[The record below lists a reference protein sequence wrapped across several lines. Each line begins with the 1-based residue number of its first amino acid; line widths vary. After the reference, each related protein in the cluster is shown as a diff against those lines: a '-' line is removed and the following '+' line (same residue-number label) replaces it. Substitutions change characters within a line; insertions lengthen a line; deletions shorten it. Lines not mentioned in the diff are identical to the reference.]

1 MWISNIIIL
10 GCFIGVV
17 LLILTNKLN
26 RAIAALLGAL
36 ICFFTLIFIENL
48 GLGGFPLIVEFL
60 FGSPP
65 PSGDN
70 FVNLHSLILILSM
83 MIIVQ
88 IGHEAGLFQ
97 FISISL
103 IKLTGE
109 KPIYIL
115 IIFSVITVILSSIL
129 NNILTVI
136 ILIPLIITVSRI
148 LSVNPSP
155 YILTQAILVNVGGTF
170 FSISSIPNILI
181 TSYASI
187 SFVDFFLNVG
197 LVSLFSFPLTLLFFI
212 FLYKK
217 DLEMPTGGFEIL
229 KEINIWNFVQ
239 NKTLLYKSAFALAI
253 TFILF
258 IIIPPEL
265 ISIDIIALT
274 VAIILIISSRLSAKE
289 VIGKVDLELLL
300 YLLGIFVIS
309 GALDYTGILGLLG
322 SWISSIVGGD
332 PLNQILII
340 LWFSGYLSSNI
351 DNIPI
356 TKVLIPVISDMPKIP
371 SIGNVNQPFYSLAL
385 GANWGDNLTPMGDNI
400 LVANIAEKNKRPI
413 SMKQFF
419 KLGFFTTNFQL
430 LIVSIYFI
438 VLYQFFIGILI
449 ILITLSVLLIVYLVQ
464 KIASRKGEISKINQ
478 LITKIRNFIIK

>member
-1 MWISNIIIL
+1 MWISNVIIL
-10 GCFIGVV
+10 GCFVGVV

-36 ICFFTLIFIENL
+36 IAFFTLIFIEDL
-48 GLGGFPLIVEFL
+48 AFPIIVEFL

-65 PSGDN
+65 PGGDN

-88 IGHEAGLFQ
+88 IAHEAGLFQ

-115 IIFSVITVILSSIL
+115 VIFSIITVILSSIL

-155 YILTQAILVNVGGTF
+155 YILTQAILVNIGGTF

-181 TSYASI
+181 TSYAQI
-187 SFVDFFLNVG
+187 SFIDFFLNVG
-197 LVSLFSFPLTLLFFI
+197 IISLLTFPLTLLFFI

-217 DLEMPTGGFEIL
+217 DLEVPTGGFEIL
-229 KEINIWNFVQ
+229 KEFNIWNFVQ
-239 NKTLLYKSAFALAI
+239 NRVLLYKSAIALAI
-253 TFILF
+253 TLTLF
-258 IIIPPEL
+258 IVIPPSL

-274 VAIILIISSRLSAKE
+274 VAIILIITSKLNAK
-289 VIGKVDLELLL
+289 VIIGKIDFELLL
-300 YLLGIFVIS
+300 YLLGIFIIS
-309 GALDYTGILGLLG
+309 GALEYTGILDLLG
-322 SWISSIVGGD
+322 AWMSTIVGGD
-332 PLNQILII
+332 PLSQILII
-340 LWFSGYLSSNI
+340 IWFSGYLSSNI

-356 TKVLIPVISDMPKIP
+356 TKVLIPVISNMPDIP
-371 SIGNVNQPFYSLAL
+371 SLDNINQPYYSLAL

-400 LVANIAEKNKRPI
+400 LVANIAEQNKRPI

-430 LIVSIYFI
+430 LIVSLYFTL
-438 VLYQFFIGILI
+438 LYQLFTGVLI
-449 ILITLSVLLIVYLVQ
+449 ILTIFSAMLILYLFQ
-464 KIASRKGEISKINQ
+464 KISSKKGEISKINR

>member
-1 MWISNIIIL
+1 MWITNIIIL

-36 ICFFTLIFIENL
+36 IAFFTLVFIENL
-48 GLGGFPLIVEFL
+48 GFQLIVEFL

-65 PSGDN
+65 PGGDN

-88 IGHEAGLFQ
+88 IAHEAGLFQ

-109 KPIYIL
+109 RPIYIL

-148 LSVNPSP
+148 LNINPSP
-155 YILTQAILVNVGGTF
+155 YILTQAILVNIGGTF

-181 TSYASI
+181 TSYAKI
-187 SFVDFFLNVG
+187 SFIDFFLNVG
-197 LVSLFSFPLTLLFFI
+197 VISLLTFPLTLLFFI

-217 DLEMPTGGFEIL
+217 DLETPTAGFEIL

-239 NKTLLYKSAFALAI
+239 NRILLYKSAFALVI
-253 TFILF
+253 TLILF
-258 IIIPPEL
+258 IIVPPTI
-265 ISIDIIALT
+265 ISIDIVALT
-274 VAIILIISSRLSAKE
+274 VALILIISSRLNAKE
-289 VIGKVDLELLL
+289 IIRKIDFELLL
-300 YLLGIFVIS
+300 YLLGIFIIS
-309 GALDYTGILGLLG
+309 GALEYTGILDLLG
-322 SWISSIVGGD
+322 SLISSLTGGD

-340 LWFSGYLSSNI
+340 IWFSGYLSSNI

-356 TKVLIPVISDMPKIP
+356 TKVLIPVIDNMPKIP
-371 SIGNVNQPFYSLAL
+371 SIGNINQPFYSLAL
-385 GANWGDNLTPMGDNI
+385 GANWGDNLTPLGDNI
-400 LVANIAEKNKRPI
+400 LVANIAEQNKRPI
-413 SMKQFF
+413 SMKKFF

-430 LIVSIYFI
+430 LIVS
-438 VLYQFFIGILI
+438 LYYILMYQVFIGILMLLSIFSILVILYVIHKFTSKKVETSRISRI
-449 ILITLSVLLIVYLVQ
+449 IARVRSI
-464 KIASRKGEISKINQ
+464 
-478 LITKIRNFIIK
+478 IIK